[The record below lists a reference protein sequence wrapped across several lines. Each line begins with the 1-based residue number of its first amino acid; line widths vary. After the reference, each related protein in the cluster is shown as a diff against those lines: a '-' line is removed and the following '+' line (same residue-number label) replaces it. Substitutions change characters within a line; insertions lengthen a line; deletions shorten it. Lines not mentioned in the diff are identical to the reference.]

1 MQPLDPAPYIIA
13 ASFFGSILGY
23 CAACI
28 YFCRRMRRF
37 EHESWRSAR
46 IFYDQ
51 LRQQEGGGR

>member
-1 MQPLDPAPYIIA
+1 MTPLDPAPYIIA
-13 ASFFGSILGY
+13 AAALGAFLGY
-23 CAACI
+23 FAACI

-51 LRQQEGGGR
+51 LRQQEGGDR